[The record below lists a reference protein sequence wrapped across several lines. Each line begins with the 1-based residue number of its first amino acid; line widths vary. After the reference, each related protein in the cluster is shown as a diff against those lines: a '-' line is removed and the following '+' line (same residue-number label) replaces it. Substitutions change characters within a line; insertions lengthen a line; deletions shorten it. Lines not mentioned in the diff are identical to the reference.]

1 MAPAPLPI
9 HESLYASLLAWANG
23 PIAITSKVSIK
34 PYELRTEL
42 FVFLGAIAFWII
54 HLVGKSTNRRLAH
67 NWVREALPM
76 IEKEFAT
83 TANDGQGKGELLLW
97 NGGDEAVLYA
107 SGRRSV
113 ER

>member
-1 MAPAPLPI
+1 MAAAVAAQ
-9 HESLYASLLAWANG
+9 SLYADVLAWSRE
-23 PIAITSKVSIK
+23 PIAITSKVSVT
-34 PYELRTEL
+34 PYEVRGEVIVL
-42 FVFLGAIAFWII
+42 FAGLAFWLV

-67 NWVREALPM
+67 NWVREAMPL

-83 TANDGQGKGELLLW
+83 TAKDGQGKGELLLW